1 MKSLVRLAWPLLLL
15 SAVGASAQAPVDKP
29 AAIVNG
35 EVITQSQFLS
45 ILQARYG
52 ERVLR
57 DMCGNLA
64 IRQAAKAAGVSVT
77 QEELERRF
85 QATQAPIDA
94 RAPMTGEP
102 FAMWLAKQALTP
114 EGFAAGLYDQMLIE
128 KMVEGQVSVSDEDV
142 ARLYQ
147 ANKEAVGEPAQVR
160 VAHILVKTPEE
171 AQALRTQVTT
181 GKITWEDAAKKSSL
195 DARTRE
201 NGGDMGFVPNG
212 DTDFQ
217 KAAFALKAQNE
228 ISPPV
233 QSAMGWHLLKRIGF
247 KAARIPPFEEVG
259 ATLRDMLR
267 RRQLM
272 SLTLAKRTEILK
284 KAKVESK
291 VQFPPEGSPVPGAA
305 APAPAPAQ

>member
-1 MKSLVRLAWPLLLL
+1 
-15 SAVGASAQAPVDKP
+15 
-29 AAIVNG
+29 
-35 EVITQSQFLS
+35 
-45 ILQARYG
+45 
-52 ERVLR
+52 
-57 DMCGNLA
+57 MCGNLA